1 MARIIGAIATS
12 HTPTIGFAK
21 DRRLENDP
29 IWKPIFDAYE
39 PIRAWLAD
47 KRADVL
53 LTIYNDHV
61 TSFFFDHYSPF
72 ALGVDD
78 EYRPADEGGGA
89 RNVRPLTRRLRR
101 CGGHHVADH
110 ARRSDR

>member
-29 IWKPIFDAYE
+29 IWKPIFDAYG

-89 RNVRPLTRRLRR
+89 RAVDPLI
-101 CGGHHVADH
+101 GHAALARGLGTSLMADE
-110 ARRSDR
+110 